1 MPVLPGLS
9 EHGVGYS
16 NPNEVIMD
24 RRLMALRCVAGL
36 HLSIL
41 LVALPSWADADRRAG
56 MKKAFLE
63 QAAQGQQAEIAL
75 GQLATQQTSSGQVK
89 QF

>member
-16 NPNEVIMD
+16 NPKEVIMD
-24 RRLMALRCVAGL
+24 RKLMALRCVAGL
-36 HLSIL
+36 PLSIL
-41 LVALPSWADADRRAG
+41 LMALPCGGDADRRAG

-63 QAAQGQQAEIAL
+63 QAAQGQQVEIAL
-75 GQLATQQTSSGQVK
+75 GQLAMQKRPVNR
-89 QF
+89 